1 MDRKDFIKTC
11 GLTCLCASTLSTL
24 LQSCGASRIISGKI
38 VMDELIVDI
47 KNFTLDKGNKK
58 GFSDYIIVQ
67 NEILQF
73 PVCVFRFN
81 ENEYS
86 ALWMKCTHQGNEVQV
101 FGERLECPAHGSVFD
116 NKGTV
121 QQGPAD
127 EALRTF
133 PLIIEKDRIR
143 ISLKAI

>member
-1 MDRKDFIKTC
+1 M
-11 GLTCLCASTLSTL
+11 
-24 LQSCGASRIISGKI
+24 
-38 VMDELIVDI
+38 VDELIVDI
-47 KNFTLDKGNKK
+47 KNFIQLNENKSSLK
-58 GFSDYIIVQ
+58 DYIVVQ

-73 PVCVFRFN
+73 PICVFRFN

-101 FGERLECPAHGSVFD
+101 YGDRLECPAHGSVFD
-116 NKGTV
+116 NRGTV

-127 EALRTF
+127 KALRTF
-133 PLIIEKDRIR
+133 PITIEKDRLR